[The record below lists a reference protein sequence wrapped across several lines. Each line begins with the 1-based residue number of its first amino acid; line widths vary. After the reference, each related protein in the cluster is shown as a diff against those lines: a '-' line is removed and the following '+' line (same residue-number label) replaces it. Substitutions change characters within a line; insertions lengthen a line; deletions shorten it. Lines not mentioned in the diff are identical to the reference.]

1 MSARRGLRLDTLSN
15 LLKGN
20 GHHLRK
26 IFYLKVNILLSQ
38 NMLQEN
44 MQVDIEGAELETLPQ
59 WVESGI
65 LQSVHQLGIELHL
78 AEVHQV
84 HIALKWNQ

>member
-1 MSARRGLRLDTLSN
+1 
-15 LLKGN
+15 
-20 GHHLRK
+20 
-26 IFYLKVNILLSQ
+26 
-38 NMLQEN
+38 

-65 LQSVHQLGIELHL
+65 LQSVQQLGIELHL

-84 HIALKWNQ
+84 QIVLKCSQ